1 MTQRRVWL
9 RGFLA
14 ALLWAR
20 TQSRRSEDDAGFA
33 ERVAKA
39 LPRSRTLD
47 SKPKL
52 DRQEPWL
59 ARPPSRASDGAV
71 CQMLDDQFPLTPSW
85 DRWLPA
91 LVRGRGWRPQG
102 RDGADPTRFY
112 PTREQVKLD
121 FYGEDRSPYDG
132 LARFNETEAARWA
145 HAYVSSGQASA
156 QHLERT
162 ILKALGGPP
171 RLTLEVGSFIGSA
184 AVNVWGRMAKR
195 KYGASDDG
203 QRLVICAD
211 TWQGAVVM
219 RMGSHP
225 DVIKMKN
232 GFIDIGTTFMRRVL
246 TEGLAEEVFPLSFP
260 SIATARLLYLLGYK
274 IDVVYVDS
282 AHELGE
288 TLVELSLF
296 YALLRP
302 GGLLMGDDLNFEA
315 VHHDVAL
322 FAACKNLTVR
332 THGIQWHIKRGSSE
346 PLERR

>member
-1 MTQRRVWL
+1 M
-9 RGFLA
+9 
-14 ALLWAR
+14 
-20 TQSRRSEDDAGFA
+20 
-33 ERVAKA
+33 
-39 LPRSRTLD
+39 
-47 SKPKL
+47 
-52 DRQEPWL
+52 
-59 ARPPSRASDGAV
+59 
-71 CQMLDDQFPLTPSW
+71 
-85 DRWLPA
+85 
-91 LVRGRGWRPQG
+91 VRGRGWRPQG

-145 HAYVSSGQASA
+145 NAYVSSGQASA

-162 ILKALGGPP
+162 ILKALGRPP

-274 IDVVYVDS
+274 IDVIYVDS

-332 THGIQWHIKRGSSE
+332 THGIQWHITREGRE